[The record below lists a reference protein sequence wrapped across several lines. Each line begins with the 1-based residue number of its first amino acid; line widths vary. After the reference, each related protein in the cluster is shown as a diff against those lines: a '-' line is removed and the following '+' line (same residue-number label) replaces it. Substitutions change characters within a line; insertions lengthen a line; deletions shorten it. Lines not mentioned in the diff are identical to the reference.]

1 LGAAEKESR
10 DLTTQDSKDK
20 TAIVLTESK
29 VVEVANKLEAARG
42 KMQVEAIKLKLRVD
56 SY

>member
-1 LGAAEKESR
+1 MGRIKLP
-10 DLTTQDSKDK
+10 
-20 TAIVLTESK
+20 IVLTESK

-42 KMQVEAIKLKLRVD
+42 KMQIEAIKLKLQVD